1 MELFRRLTPIM
12 RPASRM
18 NKIPP
23 YLFLELDKLVAKQRE
38 MGRDVISLGIGDP
51 DQPTIPVAVS
61 ALKQSVDNPVTHRYP
76 NYLGSLEFRQAIARW
91 YHRRFTV
98 DLDSHSEVLG
108 LIGSKEG
115 IAHLIWAM
123 AEPGDVVLLPDPAY
137 PVYYTQTILAGAEPY
152 TLPLT
157 AEHDFLPDLKA
168 IPETIWQRAKML
180 WLNYPNNPTGA
191 VATREFYQDAVD
203 RCLQHGVL
211 LCSDGAY
218 LDIGFENYQ
227 APSVLEI
234 PGAKDIAIEFYSL
247 SKPFNMTGW
256 RIAAAVGSPK
266 AIEVLG
272 TIKSNLDSGP
282 FTAIQDAAIAT
293 LESDPLPFIQS
304 MNALY
309 QERRDLAVRSLQNMG
324 IPMTA
329 PRSTFYLW
337 FQAPFGMTSQ
347 EATNYFVQYADVV
360 LTPGEAYG
368 SHGQGWMR
376 ISLTMETSRL
386 QEGLERMAR
395 ALRDHPPV

>member
-1 MELFRRLTPIM
+1 MRR
-12 RPASRM
+12 ASRM

-23 YLFLELDKLVAKQRE
+23 YLFLELDKLIARQRE

-51 DQPTIPVAVS
+51 DQPTASVAVE
-61 ALKQSVDNPVTHRYP
+61 ALKRAVDNPETHRYP
-76 NYLGSLEFRQAIARW
+76 NYLGSLDFRTSMAQW
-91 YHRRFTV
+91 YHNRFGV
-98 DLDSHSEVLG
+98 ELDPRSEVLG

-123 AEPGDVVLLPDPAY
+123 AEPGDIVLVPDPAY

-152 TLPLT
+152 ALPLT
-157 AEHDFLPDLKA
+157 AERQFLPDLSA
-168 IPETIWQRAKML
+168 IPENVWARAKML

-191 VATREFYQDAVD
+191 IATRDFYEEAVQL
-203 RCLQHGVL
+203 CLKHDVL

-218 LDIGFENYQ
+218 LDIGFDGYQ
-227 APSVLEI
+227 APSILEI
-234 PGAKDIAIEFYSL
+234 PGAKNIAIEFYSL

-256 RIAAAVGSPK
+256 RIAAAVGNPE
-266 AIEVLG
+266 AIDALG
-272 TIKSNLDSGP
+272 TLKSNLDSGP

-293 LESDPLPFIQS
+293 LDSNPIPFIQS

-309 QERRDLAVRSLQNMG
+309 QERRDLAVKALNNMG
-324 IPMTA
+324 IPITP

-337 FQAPFGMTSQ
+337 FPAPFGMSSQ

-368 SHGQGWMR
+368 DHGRGWMR
-376 ISLTMETSRL
+376 ISLTIDTARL
-386 QEGLERMAR
+386 QEGLDRMAR

>member
-1 MELFRRLTPIM
+1 MRR
-12 RPASRM
+12 ASRM

-23 YLFLELDKLVAKQRE
+23 YLFLELDKLIARQRE

-51 DQPTIPVAVS
+51 DRPTASVAVD
-61 ALKQSVDNPVTHRYP
+61 ALKRAVDNPETHRYP
-76 NYLGSLEFRQAIARW
+76 NYLGSLDFRTSMARW
-91 YHRRFTV
+91 YHNRFGV
-98 DLDSHSEVLG
+98 ELDPRSEVLG

-123 AEPGDVVLLPDPAY
+123 AEPGDIVLVPDPAY

-152 TLPLT
+152 ALPLT
-157 AEHDFLPDLKA
+157 AERQFLPDLSA
-168 IPETIWQRAKML
+168 IPENVWARAKML

-191 VATREFYQDAVD
+191 IATREFYEEAVQL
-203 RCLQHGVL
+203 CLKHDVL

-218 LDIGFENYQ
+218 LDIGFDGYQ
-227 APSVLEI
+227 APSILEI
-234 PGAKDIAIEFYSL
+234 PGAKNIAIEFYSL

-256 RIAAAVGSPK
+256 RIAAAVGNPE
-266 AIEVLG
+266 AIDALG
-272 TIKSNLDSGP
+272 TLKSNLDSGP

-293 LESDPLPFIQS
+293 LDSNPIPFIQS

-309 QERRDLAVRSLQNMG
+309 QERRDLAVKALNNMG
-324 IPMTA
+324 IPITP

-337 FQAPFGMTSQ
+337 FPAPFGMSSQ

-368 SHGQGWMR
+368 DHGRGWMR
-376 ISLTMETSRL
+376 ISLTIDTARL
-386 QEGLERMAR
+386 QEGLDRMAR

>member
-1 MELFRRLTPIM
+1 MQR
-12 RPASRM
+12 ASRM

-23 YLFLELDKLVAKQRE
+23 YLFLELDKLIARQRE
-38 MGRDVISLGIGDP
+38 LGRDVISLGIGDP
-51 DQPTIPVAVS
+51 DQPTASVAVE
-61 ALKQSVDNPVTHRYP
+61 ALKRAVDNPETHRYP
-76 NYLGSLEFRQAIARW
+76 NYLGSLDFRMSMAHW
-91 YHRRFTV
+91 YRNRFGV
-98 DLDSHSEVLG
+98 ELDPSSEVLG

-123 AEPGDVVLLPDPAY
+123 AEPGDIVLVPDPAY

-152 TLPLT
+152 ALPLT
-157 AEHDFLPDLKA
+157 AERQFLPDLSA
-168 IPETIWQRAKML
+168 IPENVWARAKML

-191 VATREFYQDAVD
+191 IATREFYEEAVQL
-203 RCLQHGVL
+203 CLKHDVL

-218 LDIGFENYQ
+218 LDIGFDGYQ
-227 APSVLEI
+227 APSILEI

-256 RIAAAVGSPK
+256 RIAAAVGNPL
-266 AIEVLG
+266 AIEALG
-272 TIKSNLDSGP
+272 TLKSNLDSGP

-293 LESDPLPFIQS
+293 LDSNPIPFIQS

-309 QERRDLAVRSLQNMG
+309 QERRDLAVKALNNMG
-324 IPMTA
+324 IPITP

-337 FQAPFGMTSQ
+337 FPAPFGMSSQ

-368 SHGQGWMR
+368 EHGRGWMR
-376 ISLTMETSRL
+376 ISLTIETARL
-386 QEGLERMAR
+386 QEGLDRMAR